1 MTTETEI
8 CNLLY
13 RYAETMDAGRFE
25 ELADGLF
32 RDTVFVIGPDGAAKL
47 DAKQMVD
54 LICRL
59 TIRYPDGT
67 PRTKHVITNPLVE
80 VDEAAGTASCR
91 SYYTVF
97 QQVEDGPLQPV
108 VCGRYHD
115 RFVRAGGRWRFAE
128 RDYTLMDLVGDTSAH
143 LRPLA
148 EPRGR

>member
-1 MTTETEI
+1 VTSETEI

-32 RDTVFVIGPDGAAKL
+32 RDAVFVVGPNGTPKL
-47 DAKQMVD
+47 DASQMVD

-59 TIRYPDGT
+59 TVRYPDGT
-67 PRTKHVITNPLVE
+67 PRTKHVITNPFVE
-80 VDEAAGTASCR
+80 VDEAAGTATCR

-97 QQVEDGPLQPV
+97 QQADDRPLQPV
-108 VCGRYHD
+108 LSGRYHD
-115 RFVRAGGRWRFAE
+115 RFVRVDERWRFAE
-128 RDYTLMDLVGDTSAH
+128 RDYTLMDLFGDTSAH

-148 EPRGR
+148 